1 MRMRQ
6 CTRIQR
12 NVLIHL
18 LEAYHL
24 PLRQFGDGSGVKC
37 YFFHDQN
44 ADWIGSPT
52 RLDLLYKWV

>member
-37 YFFHDQN
+37 YFFHNQMPTGV
-44 ADWIGSPT
+44 IGQL
-52 RLDLLYKWV
+52 RC